1 MSNNEELKKYENKEK
16 NKKNKKVAIKELEEL
31 TNRCLQCKIPKCIE
45 GCPHK
50 FDIPRFV
57 KLIKEKKYNKALE
70 LYFELTPFPSTLSL
84 ICPHTCEESCVLSKK
99 GAGLPVSKIKRI
111 LSTNFGVPKSFFK
124 LEKRN
129 GKSIAIIGSGPA
141 GLKAAF
147 TTVKSGYNVTI
158 FEKYNE
164 LGGMLVLGIPEFRL
178 PRKII
183 RSEIDRLKKLGIKFK
198 NNYEVDKRAFQ
209 KLINSGEYSAIII
222 AIGAHTPRKMN
233 IKGEDSPDVLQ
244 ALNFLKDYNLNKK
257 IEIRKKVAVIGGGNV
272 AFDTARVSKRL
283 GADVTILYRR
293 SENEMPG
300 SKHELNKVIE
310 EDIKINYLTTPIEIL
325 TKNNRV
331 EKLKLIKLK
340 LGEPDKSGRHRPIP
354 IDGSEYEME
363 FETVIEAIGQKTS
376 LDMVFERFGINKNN
390 NIHIENDFAKIDNIF
405 IIGDCFTG
413 PSTVIESIKSADHAC
428 EMLINDLK

>member
-1 MSNNEELKKYENKEK
+1 
-16 NKKNKKVAIKELEEL
+16 
-31 TNRCLQCKIPKCIE
+31 
-45 GCPHK
+45 
-50 FDIPRFV
+50 
-57 KLIKEKKYNKALE
+57 
-70 LYFELTPFPSTLSL
+70 
-84 ICPHTCEESCVLSKK
+84 
-99 GAGLPVSKIKRI
+99 
-111 LSTNFGVPKSFFK
+111 
-124 LEKRN
+124 
-129 GKSIAIIGSGPA
+129 
-141 GLKAAF
+141 
-147 TTVKSGYNVTI
+147 
-158 FEKYNE
+158 
-164 LGGMLVLGIPEFRL
+164 MLVLGIPEFRL

-340 LGEPDKSGRHRPIP
+340 LGEPDKSGRPRPIP